1 MPYALQEHQGT
12 LGELMRRGLIEQSM
26 QRKLFFLVDGDKEK
40 VLVEALARKLVARHA
55 ARSCFATLCF
65 WSTPREGIYSLV
77 EVLFTRR
84 DQRFVILFNTRST
97 SRRRISSM
105 TSEIWN
111 PLIRARL
118 DEKVTLIPLVPS
130 IERWVLADE
139 EALERAAGR
148 PLARELAPGK
158 SQPEEVLRALLG
170 GWGPKEQKR
179 VAKYLDPER
188 IRTRD
193 ASFDA
198 FARALEEALG
208 RGSEATGPTA
218 GSAP

>member
-1 MPYALQEHQGT
+1 M
-12 LGELMRRGLIEQSM
+12 RGLIEQSM

-40 VLVEALARKLVARHA
+40 LLVEALARKLVARHA
-55 ARSCFATLCF
+55 ARTCFATLCF

-148 PLARELAPGK
+148 PLAEERTRGK
-158 SQPEEVLRALLG
+158 GQPEEVLRALLG

-179 VAKYLDPER
+179 VARYLDPER
-188 IRTRD
+188 IRARD

-198 FARALEEALG
+198 FARALEDALG
-208 RGSEATGPTA
+208 RRPEATGPTA
-218 GSAP
+218 GSAS

>member
-1 MPYALQEHQGT
+1 
-12 LGELMRRGLIEQSM
+12 MRRSAARPSA
-26 QRKLFFLVDGDKEK
+26 QRKIAFIVDEGKEK
-40 VLVEALARKLVARHA
+40 LLVEALARKVIARHRPVSRPCLA
-55 ARSCFATLCF
+55 IIGL
-65 WSTPREGIYSLV
+65 WGTPLVGVYSVV
-77 EVLFTRR
+77 ELLFMKNY
-84 DQRFVILFNTRST
+84 QRFFILFNARTT
-97 SRRRISSM
+97 SRRRISSVV
-105 TSEIWN
+105 SDILK
-111 PLIRARL
+111 PLIRMRL

-148 PLARELAPGK
+148 PLAEERTRGK
-158 SQPEEVLRALLG
+158 GQPEEVLRALLG

-188 IRTRD
+188 IRARD

-198 FARALEEALG
+198 FARALEDALG
-208 RGSEATGPTA
+208 RRPEATGPTA

>member
-1 MPYALQEHQGT
+1 MKG
-12 LGELMRRGLIEQSM
+12 GLLERSM
-26 QRKLFFLVDGDKEK
+26 QLKLFFLVDGDKEK
-40 VLVEALARKLVARHA
+40 LLVEALARKLVARHA
-55 ARSCFATLCF
+55 ARTCFATLCF

-84 DQRFVILFNTRST
+84 DQRFIILFNTRSN
-97 SRRRISSM
+97 SRRRISLM

-139 EALERAAGR
+139 EALERAAGK
-148 PLARELAPGK
+148 PLAQEALARGK
-158 SQPEEVLRALLG
+158 SHPEEVLRALLG
-170 GWGPKEQKR
+170 GWGPKEQRR

-188 IRTRD
+188 IRARD
-193 ASFDA
+193 ASFDT
-198 FARALEEALG
+198 FARALEDALG
-208 RGSEATGPTA
+208 RRPEATGPTA